1 VAQRSVSGSVTPLRR
16 PRLGLWLLLAFI
28 LLSLL
33 GQAVPLYTDWLWFQE
48 VAATVVFTTRLQLGS
63 WLFMGLGA
71 AVFAFLFL
79 NLSVAARTAP
89 PDVLWELEDQLGL
102 PGRAILEP
110 LVRRLLVP
118 VIAVLSFFAGA
129 RATSAWTTVLEYVNR
144 TAFGLTD
151 PLFGRDL
158 GFYFFTLPFWRLLH
172 GWATALVAG
181 TLVLVAVVYVLQ
193 RSLVLTARGPRL
205 AAGAR
210 THLLGLAAL
219 LLILRGVGFWLDRF
233 DLLFS
238 PRGLVYGAS
247 YTDVHASLP
256 VLQWLIVL
264 AFLCAAACVFQMFRP
279 GWRFLVAGLVVLIV
293 LWVAGLGVAPA
304 LLQSYRVKP
313 NELAYELPFIEH
325 NIRMTRQAYA
335 LDRVAEKDFAAED
348 NLNLAALDRNAATV
362 KNIRLWDHR
371 PLLVTYGKLQE
382 IRTYY
387 KFRDVDVDRYT
398 LDGEYRQVTLSA
410 RELSYRDL
418 PSRTW
423 INEHLTYTHGYGLVA
438 GPVNRISPEGLPEF
452 FIKDIPP
459 AGTGGMPRI
468 TRPEIYYGELAYGEV
483 GSDYV
488 FVRTRSQELD
498 YPSGD
503 QNVYTRYQ
511 GRGGIAVDSIV
522 RKLAFAARFGAL
534 NVLLS
539 NDLGPESR
547 VMIYRDIMARVQE
560 AAPFLRFDR
569 DPYLVVAADGRL
581 VWMVDG
587 YTTSERYPYAT
598 PVRGFNYI
606 RNSVK
611 ATVDAYHGSVTYYI
625 ADAEDPLI
633 RTYAKAFPGL
643 LKPLAEM
650 PKDLQTHIRYPEDL
664 FTVQSRMYATYHMQ
678 DPQVFYNKED
688 LWVIPRLQQ
697 DGREREMEPYFT
709 VMRLPNE
716 RKEEFV
722 LLSGFNPSGRDNM
735 IALMVARMDPPF
747 YGGIVAYTFPKQKL
761 VFGPRNIQARISQ
774 DPVISQQISLWN
786 QQGSRVLMGTLL
798 AIPIEQSLIYVQPLY
813 LAAAEQ
819 GALPELRRVVVAY
832 GNQIAM
838 EPTLEAALARVFG
851 GRVQGQEEAG
861 RAPDRAAGRGPAS
874 GGAPTAAITSAVQR
888 AWEAWQRGQDALRR
902 GDWAA
907 YGAEQKRLEEA
918 LRQLHE
924 TR

>member
-1 VAQRSVSGSVTPLRR
+1 M
-16 PRLGLWLLLAFI
+16 GLWVLLGFI
-28 LLSLL
+28 ALSLI

-48 VAATVVFTTRLQLGS
+48 VGFTSVFTTRLTLSG
-63 WLFMGLGA
+63 WLFLGLGA
-71 AVFAFLFL
+71 AVFVFLFV

-110 LVRRLLVP
+110 LVRRLLLP
-118 VIAVLSFFAGA
+118 VIAVISFFAGA
-129 RATSAWTTVLEYVNR
+129 RATGAWPTVLEYVNR
-144 TAFGLTD
+144 TPFQQAD

-158 GFYFFTLPFWRLLH
+158 GFYFFVLPFWRLLY
-172 GWATALVAG
+172 GWGTALVAG
-181 TLVLVAVVYVLQ
+181 TLVLVAAVYVLQ

-219 LLILRGVGFWLDRF
+219 LLVLRGIGFWLDRF

-238 PRGLVYGAS
+238 PRGLVFGAS
-247 YTDVHASLP
+247 YTEVHASLP
-256 VLQWLIVL
+256 VLQWLVVL

-279 GWRFLVAGLVVLIV
+279 GWRFLVAGLVVLVV
-293 LWVAGLGVAPA
+293 LWVAGLGIAPA

-313 NELAYELPFIEH
+313 NELAFERPYIEN

-335 LDRVAEKDFAAED
+335 LDRVMEKDFAAED
-348 NLNLAALDRNAATV
+348 NLTPAVLDRNNLTV

-387 KFRDVDVDRYT
+387 KFRDVDVGRYT
-398 LDGEYRQVTLSA
+398 LNGEYRQVMLSA

-418 PSRTW
+418 PSRGW

-438 GPVNRISPEGLPEF
+438 SPVNRVTPEGLPDF

-459 AGTGGMPRI
+459 SVSGGIPKI
-468 TRPEIYYGELAYGEV
+468 TRPEIYYGEIGNE
-483 GSDYV
+483 YV

-503 QNVYTRYQ
+503 QNVYTRYE
-511 GRGGIAVDSIV
+511 GKGGIPVDSLL
-522 RKLAFAARFGAL
+522 RKAAFAARFGAL

-539 NDLGPESR
+539 NDLTPESR
-547 VMIYRDIMARVQE
+547 VMIYRDVAARVQE
-560 AAPFLRFDR
+560 AAPFLKFDR
-569 DPYLVVAADGRL
+569 DPYVVITADGRL
-581 VWMVDG
+581 MWMIDG
-587 YTTSERYPYAT
+587 YTTSDKYPYAT

-611 ATVDAYHGSVTYYI
+611 ATVDAFDGTVSYYV
-625 ADAEDPLI
+625 ADPEDPLV
-633 RTYAKAFPGL
+633 RTYARAFPAL
-643 LKPLAEM
+643 FKPIDQM
-650 PKDLQTHIRYPEDL
+650 PKDLQIHVRYPEDL
-664 FTVQSRMYATYHMQ
+664 FTVQARMYATYHMQ

-688 LWVIPRLQQ
+688 LWVLPRLQQ
-697 DGREREMEPYFT
+697 EGREREMEPYFT
-709 VMRLPNE
+709 VMRLPGE
-716 RKEEFV
+716 PREEFV

-735 IALMVARMDPPF
+735 IALLVARMDPPQ
-747 YGGIVAYTFPKQKL
+747 YGRLIAYAFPKQKL
-761 VFGPRNIQARISQ
+761 VFGPRNIQARINQ
-774 DPVISQQISLWN
+774 DPVISQQIALWN
-786 QQGSRVLMGTLL
+786 QQGSRVITGTLL
-798 AIPIEQSLIYVQPLY
+798 AIPIEQSLVYVQPLY

-851 GRVQGQEEAG
+851 GRVRGEDSAG
-861 RAPDRAAGRGPAS
+861 RPVERAPSGPSPAAG
-874 GGAPTAAITSAVQR
+874 AAISAGIQR
-888 AWEAWQRGQDALRR
+888 AWGAWQRGHEALRK
-902 GDWAA
+902 GDSAT
-907 YGAEQKRLEEA
+907 YGQEQKKVEEA
-918 LRQLHE
+918 LRQLQE
-924 TR
+924 GR

>member
-1 VAQRSVSGSVTPLRR
+1 LARTPPGGRVTPLRR
-16 PRLGLWLLLAFI
+16 PRLGLWILLGFV
-28 LLSLL
+28 LLSLV

-48 VAATVVFTTRLQLGS
+48 VGFTEVFTTRLRVSGQLF
-63 WLFMGLGA
+63 LGLGF
-71 AVFAFLFL
+71 AVFAFLFV

-118 VIAVLSFFAGA
+118 VIAVIAFFSGA
-129 RATSAWTTVLEYVNR
+129 RATGSWATVLEYINGVG
-144 TAFGLTD
+144 FGQVD

-158 GFYFFTLPFWRLLH
+158 GFYFFVLPFWRLLY
-172 GWATALVAG
+172 GWGTAMVAG
-181 TLVLVAVVYVLQ
+181 TLVLVAAVYVLQ

-219 LLILRGVGFWLDRF
+219 LLVLRAVGFWLDRF

-238 PRGLVYGAS
+238 PRGLVFGAS

-264 AFLCAAACVFQMFRP
+264 ALLCAGACVFQMFRP
-279 GWRFLVAGLVVLIV
+279 GWRFLVAGLVVLVV
-293 LWVAGLGVAPA
+293 LWITGLSVAPA
-304 LLQSYRVKP
+304 LLQTYRVRP
-313 NELAYELPFIEH
+313 NELAFERPYIEY
-325 NIRMTRQAYA
+325 NIKMTRQAYA
-335 LDRVAEKDFAAED
+335 LDRVMEKDFAAED
-348 NLNLAALDRNAATV
+348 NLSPAALERNNLTI
-362 KNIRLWDHR
+362 KNVRLWDHR
-371 PLLVTYGKLQE
+371 PLLTTYGKLQE

-398 LDGEYRQVTLSA
+398 VNGEYRQVMLSA

-418 PSRTW
+418 PSRGW

-438 GPVNRISPEGLPEF
+438 GPVNRISAEGLPEF
-452 FIKDIPP
+452 FVKDIPP
-459 AGTGGMPRI
+459 AVTGLPKI
-468 TRPEIYYGELAYGEV
+468 TRPEIYYGEIGNE
-483 GSDYV
+483 YV

-503 QNVYTRYQ
+503 QNVYTRYE
-511 GRGGIAVDSIV
+511 GRGGIPVDGLL
-522 RKLAFAARFGAL
+522 RKTAFAARFGAL
-534 NVLLS
+534 TVLLS
-539 NDLGPESR
+539 NDLAPESR
-547 VMIYRDIMARVQE
+547 VMIYRDIGARVQE

-569 DPYLVVAADGRL
+569 DPYLVVTADGRL
-581 VWMVDG
+581 VWMIDG
-587 YTTSERYPYAT
+587 YTTSDRYPYAT

-611 ATVDAYHGSVTYYI
+611 ATVDAFHGTVSYYI
-625 ADAEDPLI
+625 ADPEDPII
-633 RTYAKAFPGL
+633 RTYARAFPGL

-650 PKDLQTHIRYPEDL
+650 PKDLQAHIRYPEDL
-664 FTVQSRMYATYHMQ
+664 FTVQARMYATYHMHE
-678 DPQVFYNKED
+678 PQVFYNKED
-688 LWVIPRLQQ
+688 LWVIPRLPQ
-697 DGREREMEPYFT
+697 DGRDREMDPYFT
-709 VMRLPNE
+709 VMRLPGE
-716 RKEEFV
+716 PREEFV

-735 IALMVARMDPPF
+735 IALLVARMDPPN
-747 YGGIVAYTFPKQKL
+747 YGRIIAYAFPKQKL
-761 VFGPRNIQARISQ
+761 VFGPRNIQARINQ

-786 QQGSRVLMGTLL
+786 QQGSRVITGHLL
-798 AIPIEQSLIYVQPLY
+798 AIPIDQSLIYVQPLY

-838 EPTLEAALARVFG
+838 EPTLEAALARIFG
-851 GRVQGQEEAG
+851 GRVRGEEVTAKPG
-861 RAPDRAAGRGPAS
+861 PERAP
-874 GGAPTAAITSAVQR
+874 GGAPSPGAAAISSGVQR
-888 AWEAWQRGQDALRR
+888 AWEAWQRGQEALKR

-907 YGAEQKRLEEA
+907 YGQEQKHLEEA
-918 LRQLHE
+918 LRALRE
-924 TR
+924 SR

>member
-1 VAQRSVSGSVTPLRR
+1 VAQMPPGGGRVLPLRR
-16 PRLGLWLLLAFI
+16 PRVGLWVLLAFVA
-28 LLSLL
+28 LSLL

-48 VAATVVFTTRLQLGS
+48 VGFTTVFTTRLTLSG
-63 WLFMGLGA
+63 WLFMGLGG
-71 AVFAFLFL
+71 AVFVFLFV
-79 NLSVAARTAP
+79 NLSLAARTAP

-110 LVRRLLVP
+110 LVRRLLLP
-118 VIAVLSFFAGA
+118 VIAVIAFFAGA
-129 RATSAWTTVLEYVNR
+129 RATGSWPTVIEYVNA
-144 TAFGLTD
+144 TPFGQTD

-158 GFYFFTLPFWRLLH
+158 GFYFFVLPFWRLLH
-172 GWATALVAG
+172 AWATALVAG
-181 TLVLVAVVYVLQ
+181 TLVLVAAVYVLQ

-210 THLLGLAAL
+210 THLLALAAL
-219 LLILRGVGFWLDRF
+219 LLLIRGVGFWLDRF
-233 DLLFS
+233 DLLYS
-238 PRGLVYGAS
+238 PRGLVFGAS

-256 VLQWLIVL
+256 VLQWLVAL
-264 AFLCAAACVFQMFRP
+264 AVLCAAACVFQMFRP
-279 GWRFLVAGLVVLIV
+279 GWRFLVAGLVVLVV
-293 LWVAGLGVAPA
+293 LWIAGLGVAPA
-304 LLQSYRVKP
+304 LLQTYRVKP
-313 NELAYELPFIEH
+313 NELDFERPYIQH

-335 LDRVAEKDFAAED
+335 LDRIVEKDFAAED
-348 NLNLAALDRNAATV
+348 NLNLAALERNNLTI

-371 PLLVTYGKLQE
+371 PLLTTYGKLQE

-387 KFRDVDVDRYT
+387 KFRDVDVGRYIVN
-398 LDGEYRQVTLSA
+398 GEYRQVTLSA

-418 PSRTW
+418 PSRGW

-459 AGTGGMPRI
+459 VGSGMPKI
-468 TRPEIYYGELAYGEV
+468 TRPEIYYGEIGNE
-483 GSDYV
+483 YV
-488 FVRTRSQELD
+488 FVGTRTQELD

-503 QNVYTRYQ
+503 QNVYTKYG
-511 GRGGIAVDSIV
+511 GRGGIPVDSIL
-522 RKLAFAARFGAL
+522 RKAAFAVRFGAL
-534 NVLLS
+534 TILLS
-539 NDLGPESR
+539 DALSPDSR
-547 VMIYRDIMARVQE
+547 IMIYRDIGTRVQE

-587 YTTSERYPYAT
+587 YITSDRYPYAT

-611 ATVDAYHGSVTYYI
+611 ATVDAYHGTVRYYV

-643 LKPLAEM
+643 LRPLSEM
-650 PKDLQTHIRYPEDL
+650 PKDLQAHIRYPEDL
-664 FTVQSRMYATYHMQ
+664 FTVQARMFATYHMQ

-688 LWVIPRLQQ
+688 LWVLPRLAQ
-697 DGREREMEPYFT
+697 DGRDREMEPYFT
-709 VMRLPNE
+709 VMRLPGE
-716 RKEEFV
+716 AREEFV

-735 IALMVARMDPPF
+735 IALMVARMDPPE
-747 YGGIVAYTFPKQKL
+747 YGRLIAYAFPKQKL

-774 DPVISQQISLWN
+774 DPVISQQIALWN
-786 QQGSRVLMGTLL
+786 QQGSRVISGNLL
-798 AIPIEQSLIYVQPLY
+798 AIPIDQSLLYVQPLY

-838 EPTLEAALARVFG
+838 EPTLEASLGRIFG
-851 GRVQGQEEAG
+851 GRPRAEEGAP
-861 RAPDRAAGRGPAS
+861 RAPERGPS
-874 GGAPTAAITSAVQR
+874 GGTAPAAPSAAIVGSVQQ
-888 AWEAWQRGQDALRR
+888 AWEAWQRGQEALRK
-902 GDWAA
+902 GDWTS
-907 YGAEQKRLEEA
+907 YGQEQKRLEEA
-918 LRQLHE
+918 LRRLHE
-924 TR
+924 AR

>member
-1 VAQRSVSGSVTPLRR
+1 VARSSPGGQVIPLRR
-16 PRLGLWLLLAFI
+16 PRFGLWILLGFI
-28 LLSLL
+28 LLTVL
-33 GQAVPLYTDWLWFQE
+33 GQAVPLYTNWLWFQE
-48 VAATVVFTTRLQLGS
+48 VGFTAVFTTRLTLSG
-63 WLFMGLGA
+63 WLFLGLAA
-71 AVFAFLFL
+71 AVFVFLFV

-118 VIAVLSFFAGA
+118 VIAVIAFFAGA
-129 RATSAWTTVLEYVNR
+129 RATGSWATVLEYVNG
-144 TAFGLTD
+144 TAFNQVD

-158 GFYFFTLPFWRLLH
+158 GFYFFVLPFWRLLY
-172 GWATALVAG
+172 GWGTALVAG
-181 TLVLVAVVYVLQ
+181 TLVLVAAVYVLQ

-210 THLLGLAAL
+210 THLLGLVAL
-219 LLILRGVGFWLDRF
+219 LLALRGVGFWLDRF

-238 PRGLVYGAS
+238 PRGLVFGAS

-264 AFLCAAACVFQMFRP
+264 ALLCAVACVFQMFRP
-279 GWRFLVAGLVVLIV
+279 GWRFLVAGLVVLVV

-313 NELAYELPFIEH
+313 NELDFERPYIQH

-335 LDRVAEKDFAAED
+335 LDRMVEKDFAAED
-348 NLNLAALDRNAATV
+348 NLTLASLERNNLTI

-371 PLLVTYGKLQE
+371 PLLTTYGKLQE

-387 KFRDVDVDRYT
+387 KFRDVDVGRYT
-398 LDGEYRQVTLSA
+398 INGEYRQVMLSA

-418 PSRTW
+418 PSKGW
-423 INEHLTYTHGYGLVA
+423 INEHLTFTHGYGLVA
-438 GPVNRISPEGLPEF
+438 GPVNRITAEGLPEF

-459 AGTGGMPRI
+459 VVTGLPKV
-468 TRPEIYYGELAYGEV
+468 TRPEIYYGEIGN
-483 GSDYV
+483 DYV
-488 FVRTRSQELD
+488 FVRSRSQELD

-503 QNVYTRYQ
+503 QNVYSKYE
-511 GRGGIAVDSIV
+511 GRGGISLDSIV
-522 RKLAFAARFGAL
+522 RKAAFAARFGAL
-534 NVLLS
+534 SILLS
-539 NDLGPESR
+539 DALGPESR
-547 VMIYRDIMARVQE
+547 IMIYRDIGARVQE

-569 DPYLVVAADGRL
+569 DPYLVVGADGRL
-581 VWMVDG
+581 VWMIDG
-587 YTTSERYPYAT
+587 YTTSDRYPYAT

-611 ATVDAYHGSVTYYI
+611 ATVDAYHGTVTYYI
-625 ADAEDPLI
+625 VDPDDPII

-643 LKPLAEM
+643 MRPLAEM
-650 PKDLQTHIRYPEDL
+650 PKDLQAHVRYPEDL
-664 FTVQSRMYATYHMQ
+664 FTVQARMYATYHMQ

-688 LWVIPRLQQ
+688 LWVLPRLPQ
-697 DGREREMEPYFT
+697 DGRDSEMEPYFT
-709 VMRLPNE
+709 VMRLPGE
-716 RKEEFV
+716 PKEEFV

-747 YGGIVAYTFPKQKL
+747 YGRIIAYAFPKQKL
-761 VFGPRNIQARISQ
+761 IFGPRNIQARINQ

-786 QQGSRVLMGTLL
+786 QQGSRVIAGNLL
-798 AIPIEQSLIYVQPLY
+798 AIPIDQSLIYVQPLY
-813 LAAAEQ
+813 LAASEQ

-851 GRVQGQEEAG
+851 GRVRGEETAG
-861 RAPDRAAGRGPAS
+861 AQPAERASATASPGAAVSEG
-874 GGAPTAAITSAVQR
+874 VQR
-888 AWEAWQRGQDALRR
+888 AWEAWQRGQDAVRR

-907 YGAEQKRLEEA
+907 YGQEQKRIEEA
-918 LRQLHE
+918 LRQLRE
-924 TR
+924 GR

>member
-1 VAQRSVSGSVTPLRR
+1 M
-16 PRLGLWLLLAFI
+16 GLWLLLGFV

-48 VAATVVFTTRLQLGS
+48 VGFTSVFTTRLQLSG
-63 WLFMGLGA
+63 WLFIGLGA
-71 AVFAFLFL
+71 AVFVFLFV
-79 NLSVAARTAP
+79 NLSIAARTAP

-110 LVRRLLVP
+110 LVRRLLLP
-118 VIAVLSFFAGA
+118 VIAVISFFAGA
-129 RATSAWTTVLEYVNR
+129 RATGAWTTVLEYVNR
-144 TAFGLTD
+144 TAFGQAD

-158 GFYFFTLPFWRLLH
+158 SFYFFVLPFWRLLY

-181 TLVLVAVVYVLQ
+181 TLILVAAVYVLQ

-210 THLLGLAAL
+210 THLLGLAAGL
-219 LLILRGVGFWLDRF
+219 LLLRAAGFWLDRF
-233 DLLFS
+233 DLLYS
-238 PRGLVYGAS
+238 PRGVVFGAS
-247 YTDVHASLP
+247 YSDVHASLP

-264 AFLCAAACVFQMFRP
+264 AVLCAAACVFQMFRP
-279 GWRFLVAGLVVLIV
+279 GWRFLVAGLVVLVV
-293 LWVAGLGVAPA
+293 LWVAGLGIAPA

-313 NELAYELPFIEH
+313 NELVYERPYIEN

-335 LDRVAEKDFAAED
+335 LDRVVEKDFAAED
-348 NLNLAALDRNAATV
+348 NLNAAALERNNLTI

-371 PLLVTYGKLQE
+371 PLLTTYGKLQE

-387 KFRDVDVDRYT
+387 KFRDVDVGRYT
-398 LDGEYRQVTLSA
+398 VGGEYRQVTLSA

-418 PSRTW
+418 PSRGW
-423 INEHLTYTHGYGLVA
+423 INEHLTYTHGYGLVV

-459 AGTGGMPRI
+459 VVTGGMPKI
-468 TRPEIYYGELAYGEV
+468 TRPEIYYGELGNE
-483 GSDYV
+483 YV

-503 QNVYTRYQ
+503 QNVYTRYE
-511 GRGGIAVDSIV
+511 GRGGIPVDSLV
-522 RKLAFAARFGAL
+522 RKAAFAARFGAL

-539 NDLGPESR
+539 NDLTPESR
-547 VMIYRDIMARVQE
+547 VMIYRDVGARVQE
-560 AAPFLRFDR
+560 AAPFLKFDR
-569 DPYLVVAADGRL
+569 DPYLVIGADGRL
-581 VWMVDG
+581 VWMIDG
-587 YTTSERYPYAT
+587 YTTSDRYPYAT

-611 ATVDAYHGSVTYYI
+611 ATVDTFHGTVSYYI
-625 ADAEDPLI
+625 SDAEDPVI

-650 PKDLQTHIRYPEDL
+650 PKDLQAHIRYPEDL
-664 FTVQSRMYATYHMQ
+664 FTVQARMYATYHMQ

-688 LWVIPRLQQ
+688 LWVVPRLPQE
-697 DGREREMEPYFT
+697 GRDREMEPYFT
-709 VMRLPNE
+709 IMRLPGE
-716 RKEEFV
+716 AKEEFV

-735 IALMVARMDPPF
+735 IALMVARMDPPQ
-747 YGGIVAYTFPKQKL
+747 YGGLIAYQFPKQKL
-761 VFGPRNIQARISQ
+761 VFGPRNIQARINQ
-774 DPVISQQISLWN
+774 DPVISQQIALWN
-786 QQGSRVLMGTLL
+786 QQGSRVITGTLL

-832 GNQIAM
+832 GNNIAM
-838 EPTLEAALARVFG
+838 EPTLEAALGRVFG
-851 GRVQGQEEAG
+851 ARVRGDEQAARPPE
-861 RAPDRAAGRGPAS
+861 RAAPGGPATPAL
-874 GGAPTAAITSAVQR
+874 GAGVQR
-888 AWEAWQRGQDALRR
+888 AWEAWQRGQEALRR
-902 GDWAA
+902 GDWAT
-907 YGAEQKRLEEA
+907 YGQEQKRVEEA
-918 LRQLHE
+918 LRQLRE
-924 TR
+924 GR